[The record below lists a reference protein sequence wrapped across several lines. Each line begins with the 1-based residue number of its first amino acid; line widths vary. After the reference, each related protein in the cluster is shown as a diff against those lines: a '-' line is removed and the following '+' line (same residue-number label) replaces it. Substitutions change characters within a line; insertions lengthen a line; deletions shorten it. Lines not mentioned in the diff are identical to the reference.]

1 MLFKRENGIKMQG
14 AKVDFHISS
23 DSIIS
28 GDVQTKSSISVDGH
42 VKGGISAFGNVYI
55 GYGAI
60 VDGDISGSDIQI
72 AGTVNGSINAAGE
85 LVLHSSA
92 KLSGSIKAA
101 GIRIEKDTKYEGVI
115 SMGMSGPKEFIKPAK
130 PETPEADSN

>member
-1 MLFKRENGIKMQG
+1 
-14 AKVDFHISS
+14 
-23 DSIIS
+23 
-28 GDVQTKSSISVDGH
+28 VQTKSSISIDGQ

-55 GYGAI
+55 GRSGT
-60 VDGDISGSDIQI
+60 VDGDISGLDVQI
-72 AGTVNGSINAAGE
+72 AGTVNGNINATGE

-115 SMGMSGPKEFIKPAK
+115 SMGMNGPKEAVKPVKA
-130 PETPEADSN
+130 ETPIADFN